1 MKLIRNVLSEISRL
15 KVFRQSFGWVLND
28 SLITVYGFKIV
39 SGCLLA
45 VSEWFLWIKNTD
57 FCTDNKFLLV
67 LGQCFER
74 FLDKTLW

>member
-45 VSEWFLWIKNTD
+45 VSECFFWFLDNALNDFWIKHYDQT
-57 FCTDNKFLLV
+57 
-67 LGQCFER
+67 
-74 FLDKTLW
+74 

>member
-15 KVFRQSFGWVLND
+15 KVFKQILDSSWIILRGRSFDD

-57 FCTDNKFLLV
+57 FCTGSWTML
-67 LGQCFER
+67 
-74 FLDKTLW
+74 

>member
-15 KVFRQSFGWVLND
+15 KVFRQFLNSSYTNDD

-57 FCTDNKFLLV
+57 FCTSSWTML
-67 LGQCFER
+67 
-74 FLDKTLW
+74 

>member
-1 MKLIRNVLSEISRL
+1 MKILDSSWIILRD
-15 KVFRQSFGWVLND
+15 D

-57 FCTDNKFLLV
+57 FCTGNKFLLV

>member
-1 MKLIRNVLSEISRL
+1 MKYVVIVVVNGVRNSTNAISLSFLGFLIVSWIILRD
-15 KVFRQSFGWVLND
+15 D

-57 FCTDNKFLLV
+57 FCTGSWTML
-67 LGQCFER
+67 
-74 FLDKTLW
+74 

>member
-1 MKLIRNVLSEISRL
+1 MEILDSSWIILRD
-15 KVFRQSFGWVLND
+15 D

-57 FCTDNKFLLV
+57 FCTGSWTML
-67 LGQCFER
+67 
-74 FLDKTLW
+74 

>member
-15 KVFRQSFGWVLND
+15 KVFRQFLNSSYTNGMSFGWVLND

-57 FCTDNKFLLV
+57 FCTSSWTML
-67 LGQCFER
+67 
-74 FLDKTLW
+74 

>member
-15 KVFRQSFGWVLND
+15 KVFRQILDSSWIILRGRSFGWVLND

-57 FCTDNKFLLV
+57 FCTGSWTML
-67 LGQCFER
+67 
-74 FLDKTLW
+74 

>member
-15 KVFRQSFGWVLND
+15 KVFKQILDSSWIILRDD

-57 FCTDNKFLLV
+57 FCTGSWTML
-67 LGQCFER
+67 
-74 FLDKTLW
+74 

>member
-15 KVFRQSFGWVLND
+15 KAVFKQLLDKRHVMEILD
-28 SLITVYGFKIV
+28 SSWIILRGFKIV

-57 FCTDNKFLLV
+57 FCTGNKFLLV
-67 LGQCFER
+67 GM
-74 FLDKTLW
+74 

>member
-15 KVFRQSFGWVLND
+15 KVFRQFLNSSYTNGMSFGWVLND

-57 FCTDNKFLLV
+57 FCSWTML
-67 LGQCFER
+67 
-74 FLDKTLW
+74 

>member
-15 KVFRQSFGWVLND
+15 KVFRQILD
-28 SLITVYGFKIV
+28 SSWIILRGFKQFVDNCFKIV

-57 FCTDNKFLLV
+57 FCSWTML
-67 LGQCFER
+67 
-74 FLDKTLW
+74 

>member
-15 KVFRQSFGWVLND
+15 KVFRQILDSSWIILRDD

-57 FCTDNKFLLV
+57 FCTGSWTML
-67 LGQCFER
+67 
-74 FLDKTLW
+74 